1 MKKKVALSLA
11 SGGARGIAHIGVIE
25 DFERQGYEITS
36 VSGTSMGAL
45 VGGIY
50 CTRGLEVYKDWMCDL
65 DKRKVFSLVDFTI
78 SSEGLVKGN
87 KVLDE
92 IQKMVPDV
100 QIENMRI
107 PFSAVA
113 TDIISGKE
121 VVFKQGSLFQAIRA
135 SISIPSLFVPYRMG
149 KKLLVDGGIINPL
162 PLSCIERRDDDIL
175 VAVDLSAIHV
185 KKNKTKIEKSSTEK
199 GILTRIKQILIDRDY
214 NMKEQENNDSL
225 NYTSLLLQSSDI
237 MSRKISE
244 LSIEMYK
251 PDILI
256 DIPRTYHTL
265 EFYKSEEIVEQ
276 GRKAA
281 KKAISKYEKQQHEL
295 SIEQ

>member
-25 DFERQGYEITS
+25 EFERQGYEITS

-50 CTRGLEVYKDWMCDL
+50 CTGGLEVYKDWMCDL

-162 PLSCIERRDDDIL
+162 PLSCIERREDDIL

>member
-1 MKKKVALSLA
+1 
-11 SGGARGIAHIGVIE
+11 
-25 DFERQGYEITS
+25 
-36 VSGTSMGAL
+36 MG
-45 VGGIY
+45 
-50 CTRGLEVYKDWMCDL
+50 
-65 DKRKVFSLVDFTI
+65 
-78 SSEGLVKGN
+78 
-87 KVLDE
+87 
-92 IQKMVPDV
+92 
-100 QIENMRI
+100 
-107 PFSAVA
+107 
-113 TDIISGKE
+113 DICN
-121 VVFKQGSLFQAIRA
+121 
-135 SISIPSLFVPYRMG
+135 
-149 KKLLVDGGIINPL
+149 INPL
-162 PLSCIERRDDDIL
+162 TLSCIERREDDIL